1 MEDNSDSIFFLQSV
15 VFRLC
20 LALRNIIS
28 LQRPL
33 GDCFMNLSAAQK
45 FVSAC
50 WDTFFFFFFKFSHP
64 VWSLQLLQPNMLYF
78 FFVKQL
84 GQQYRG
90 LIFVSC
96 SEITFNA
103 NVVKFILVSY
113 KLADPAN
120 ITNLLPV
127 PISDGISLSVNSYQ
141 AIIKSVSICHCLR
154 WHSLQ
159 CYSLKSFVVKAFIRV
174 VHKTFSRV
182 LWAP

>member
-1 MEDNSDSIFFLQSV
+1 MLRYIFFSSFL
-15 VFRLC
+15 
-20 LALRNIIS
+20 NS
-28 LQRPL
+28 LTLFGHCNSCSRT
-33 GDCFMNLSAAQK
+33 C
-45 FVSAC
+45 C
-50 WDTFFFFFFKFSHP
+50 TFFLF
-64 VWSLQLLQPNMLYF
+64 
-78 FFVKQL
+78 KQL

-159 CYSLKSFVVKAFIRV
+159 CYSLKSFVVKSIHKSGTQNILKSIYYEL
-174 VHKTFSRV
+174 HKTKNR
-182 LWAP
+182 WPG

>member
-1 MEDNSDSIFFLQSV
+1 MFGFTKHYQLAKTAWRLFHESV
-15 VFRLC
+15 CCTEICQRM
-20 LALRNIIS
+20 LRYI
-28 LQRPL
+28 
-33 GDCFMNLSAAQK
+33 
-45 FVSAC
+45 
-50 WDTFFFFFFKFSHP
+50 FFFFFFKFSHS

-78 FFVKQL
+78 FLFKQL

-182 LWAP
+182 L